1 LKKAGAMQMK
11 IVVAVTYEI
20 FWGKLAQEIVSFYP
34 KIMTPALSVSL
45 ELHLCTMLESSFMI
59 IICL

>member
-1 LKKAGAMQMK
+1 MK